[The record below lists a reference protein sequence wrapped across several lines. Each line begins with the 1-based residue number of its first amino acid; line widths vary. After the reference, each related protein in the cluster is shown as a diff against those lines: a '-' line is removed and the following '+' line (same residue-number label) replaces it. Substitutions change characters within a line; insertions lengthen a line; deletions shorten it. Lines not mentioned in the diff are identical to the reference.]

1 MPMKIA
7 AVQMDLAWEDR
18 EANYASARRWAGE
31 AATAGASYIV
41 LPEMFATGFSMDPSI
56 TAEAADG
63 PTPSFLQKLAGEL
76 QVTVSA
82 GYVRK
87 TATGKGVNTALTVGP
102 DGQVLARYAKTH
114 LIGILGEGNAHEA
127 GDGPVVFPVEDL
139 RCSGFICYDLRFP
152 ELFRLVADKVQL
164 MTVMASW
171 PSTRQTHWDT
181 LLRARAIENQCY
193 VLGVNRVGSGSGL
206 DFDGG
211 SVIINPL
218 GEVISELAQR
228 EEGIVVADVFADDVA
243 DVRTRFP
250 FLADRRF

>member
-1 MPMKIA
+1 MKIA

-18 EANYASARRWAGE
+18 NANYATARRWAGD
-31 AATAGASYIV
+31 AAAAGADYIV
-41 LPEMFATGFSMDPSI
+41 LPEMFATGFSMDPCV
-56 TAEAADG
+56 TAEATDG
-63 PTPSFLQKLAGEL
+63 PTSRFLRDLAREL

-82 GYVRK
+82 GFVRR

-114 LIGILGEGNAHEA
+114 LIGILGESDAHEA
-127 GDGPVVFPVEDL
+127 GDGPVAFPVQDL
-139 RCSGFICYDLRFP
+139 QCSGFICYDLRFP

-171 PSTRQTHWDT
+171 PNTRQAHWDT
-181 LLRARAIENQCY
+181 LLRARAIENQCF
-193 VLGVNRVGSGSGL
+193 VLGVNRVGSGGGL

-211 SVIINPL
+211 SVIIDPL
-218 GEVISELAQR
+218 GEVISQLAPR
-228 EEGIVVADVFADDVA
+228 EEGIVMAEVCAGDVTAI
-243 DVRTRFP
+243 RTRFP